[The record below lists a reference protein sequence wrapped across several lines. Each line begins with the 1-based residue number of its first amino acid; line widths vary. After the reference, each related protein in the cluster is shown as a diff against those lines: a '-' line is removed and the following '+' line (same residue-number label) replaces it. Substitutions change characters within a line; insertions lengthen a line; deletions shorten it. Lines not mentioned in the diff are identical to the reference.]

1 MTIEVVSSRVD
12 SLAKD
17 LSRVE
22 KTVDGMDA
30 KIDGLGLSLLLLARL
45 EERQQGIAAALALNA
60 ATMVT
65 TDRRISVIETKL
77 PGLVEM
83 RTWVISGLLA
93 GVGMIGLALA
103 KLLGFT

>member
-1 MTIEVVSSRVD
+1 MTIDVVTSRVD
-12 SLAKD
+12 SLTKD

-45 EERQQGIAAALALNA
+45 EERQQGISAALAINA
-60 ATMVT
+60 ATMIT
-65 TDRRISVIETKL
+65 TDRRIALIENKL

-93 GVGMIGLALA
+93 GVGMIALALV